1 MQVMVL
7 GGTGGLGLACVQH
20 THAAGHAVRVM
31 ARNPGRVA
39 LPEGVER
46 LTGDIGQ
53 GDDLARALDS
63 CEVVINCVNPPITE
77 WAEHLLPLTDRVLA
91 ACRTSGSRLV
101 FPANVWVFG
110 RGDATRV
117 DEQRPFAPISARG
130 ALRVEQERRVR
141 ASGVRHTIVRLP
153 EFYGPNVTTLM
164 GAPFANA
171 LAGRPIP
178 WIGPL
183 DRDVE
188 LVLMQ
193 DAAAAM
199 VQAGLAEGD
208 TDETFHLPGADAI
221 TMRAFLAELLRQAGS
236 RSLVVP
242 VPGPLLSVAAWFSP
256 LARVGADLRSL
267 WTDPI
272 QLDGTKYR
280 ARFGA
285 LHATPYAEGIR
296 LTLDWLRA
304 HPDVRMMY

>member
-1 MQVMVL
+1 MRVMVL
-7 GGTGGLGLACVQH
+7 GGTGGLGLACVERA
-20 THAAGHAVRVM
+20 HAAGHAVRVM
-31 ARNPGRVA
+31 ARSPGRVA
-39 LPEGVER
+39 LPDGVER
-46 LTGDIGQ
+46 ITGDVAH
-53 GDDLARALDS
+53 GDDLARALEG

-91 ACRTSGSRLV
+91 ACRASGSRLV

-110 RGDATRV
+110 RGDGVRV
-117 DEQRPFAPISARG
+117 DEQRPYAPISARG
-130 ALRVEQERRVR
+130 ALRVEQEQRVR
-141 ASGVRHTIVRLP
+141 ASGVRHTLVRLP
-153 EFYGPNVTTLM
+153 EFYGPNVTTLL

-171 LAGRPIP
+171 LAGRPIA

-208 TDETFHLPGADAI
+208 SDETFHLPGAAAT
-221 TMRAFLAELLRQAGS
+221 TMRAFLAELLSQAGS
-236 RSLVVP
+236 RSWVIP
-242 VPGPLLSVAAWFSP
+242 VPGPLLSAAAWFSP
-256 LARVGADLRSL
+256 MARVGADLRSL

-272 QLDGTKYR
+272 LLDGSKYR

-285 LHATPYAEGIR
+285 LPATPYAEGIR
-296 LTLDWLRA
+296 LTLAWLRA